1 MACCSYITELSRSG
15 RNDVITW
22 IYLLDIK
29 KIVAVQTLLITVQ
42 MPTIYSRDE
51 LLRLRAGAT
60 LLNHDQRLTITQ
72 LGLRRRGG
80 RSFTTGCAQCDVI
93 DLQHVCARGNTDS
106 QNLPYGFGNSRT
118 IWDHTVLPAT
128 QQRCPSRFYPR
139 PKLVLDLATPEGA
152 RLS

>member
-1 MACCSYITELSRSG
+1 MSLRGFICLIL
-15 RNDVITW
+15 
-22 IYLLDIK
+22 K